1 MVKYRPITEP
11 MIIML
16 KRFGNLYVKKIEN
29 IDIEKLQTIVG
40 FELKYRQCDDGDGYI
55 LERK

>member
-1 MVKYRPITEP
+1 
-11 MIIML
+11 ML

-29 IDIEKLQTIVG
+29 LNIEKLQTIVG